1 MEGSTREDHGGC
13 WVQGGRTR
21 TGVRVKGGTRGKS
34 VLFLMGL
41 DLLQLIA
48 RGHCGF
54 STVKECCFALCKES
68 APVLQSS
75 QVHNQEKL
83 AILEGIELQHA
94 NQQFQ
99 TLQENLL

>member
-1 MEGSTREDHGGC
+1 MYCFQYD
-13 WVQGGRTR
+13 
-21 TGVRVKGGTRGKS
+21 
-34 VLFLMGL
+34 L

-54 STVKECCFALCKES
+54 PTVKKCCFALCKES
-68 APVLQSS
+68 APVLQPS

-83 AILEGIELQHA
+83 AILEGIELLHA
-94 NQQFQ
+94 NQYFP